1 MLLVWL
7 KGFGLGMSL
16 IAAIGAQN
24 AFVLTQS
31 VRGQHALAIAAVC
44 ILVDTTLIFAGV
56 WGLGLLIKS
65 HPIILSLATYGGTA
79 FLLTYGY
86 LAFKRAFSPEAMQTK
101 SVKVMSLKVA
111 VVTTFALSLLN
122 PHVYL
127 DTVILLGSIG
137 GQLPQAQS
145 WWFALGAACASL
157 TWFLSLV
164 LAGRLLEPMFNNPK
178 SWQRLD
184 IVVGLTMW
192 IIAASLLFN
201 AP

>member
-1 MLLVWL
+1 MFFVWL

-31 VRGQHALAIAAVC
+31 VRGQHAVAVAVVC
-44 ILVDTTLIFAGV
+44 IVIDTTLIFAGV
-56 WGLGLLIKS
+56 WGLGLLIQS
-65 HPIILSLATYGGTA
+65 HPIVLSIATYGGAA
-79 FLLTYGY
+79 FLFTYGY
-86 LAFKRAFSPEAMQTK
+86 LAFKRARSPETLKTQ

-111 VVTTFALSLLN
+111 IVTTAALSLLN

-127 DTVILLGSIG
+127 DTVVLLGSIG
-137 GQLPQAQS
+137 GQLPQIES
-145 WWFALGAACASL
+145 WWFAAGAACASL

-164 LAGRLLEPMFNNPK
+164 LAGRLLEPVFKSSK

-184 IVVGLTMW
+184 IVVGITMW
-192 IIAASLLFN
+192 VIAASLLLK